1 MCLQVG
7 KEDKDGN
14 KEKTRLWES
23 LVFKQHFSP
32 SHHRPFPTGDK
43 DERALVTGE
52 RVPGVTSLDPWRKV
66 REALSTWFPRSPSW
80 LRVRNAARGQAG
92 PGLD

>member
-32 SHHRPFPTGDK
+32 SHHRPFAGLAKDGYLEVLIENLAWIFRFRPT
-43 DERALVTGE
+43 DENLHF
-52 RVPGVTSLDPWRKV
+52 
-66 REALSTWFPRSPSW
+66 EARFQMNNFP
-80 LRVRNAARGQAG
+80 
-92 PGLD
+92 